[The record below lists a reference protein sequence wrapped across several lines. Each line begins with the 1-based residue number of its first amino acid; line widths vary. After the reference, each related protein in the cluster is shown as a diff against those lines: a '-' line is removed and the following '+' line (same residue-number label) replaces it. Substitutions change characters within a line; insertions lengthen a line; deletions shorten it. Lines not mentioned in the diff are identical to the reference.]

1 MSDPHD
7 IRSDLE
13 PGIDED
19 LILLADRLRDARP
32 LPRPAFRGDLGRHL
46 AARRRPRL
54 GAGHLRTVIA
64 AYGLAGT
71 VVLCLAAIS
80 AAGVGP
86 LG

>member
-1 MSDPHD
+1 MTDPYD
-7 IRSDLE
+7 IRNDLE

-19 LILLADRLRDARP
+19 LVVLADRLRNARP

-46 AARRRPRL
+46 AARSRPRFTA
-54 GAGHLRTVIA
+54 AGVRALIA
-64 AYGLAGT
+64 ANAFAGILLLCIGT
-71 VVLCLAAIS
+71 VS